1 MKIQWLGH
9 SAFRITEST
18 GSTVITDPFK
28 PAAVG
33 YAMAYASADA
43 VTLSHNHSDH
53 NFVEG
58 VKGKPVVISTPG
70 NHDFEGI
77 SVNGISCFHD
87 EVEGKKRG
95 ENIIYK
101 FSFDGVTVCHL
112 GDVGEL
118 CSPELIEQLVPVNV
132 LLLPVGGNYTV
143 DAEQAKEYVDRIMP
157 DVVIPMHYKTKHCEM
172 DIDRLDAF
180 LKLFDDESIVELDSD
195 TVEFDR
201 GDFNGEST
209 KIIVPQRYKG

>member
-43 VTLSHNHSDH
+43 VTLSHKHDDH

-58 VKGKPVVISTPG
+58 VKGSPVVVDTPG
-70 NHDFEGI
+70 NPDVKGI
-77 SVNGISCFHD
+77 SINGISCWHD
-87 EVEGKKRG
+87 EAECKKRG

-101 FSFDGVTVCHL
+101 FSFDGVTVCDL
-112 GDVGEL
+112 GDIGE
-118 CSPELIEQLVPVNV
+118 
-132 LLLPVGGNYTV
+132 
-143 DAEQAKEYVDRIMP
+143 
-157 DVVIPMHYKTKHCEM
+157 
-172 DIDRLDAF
+172 
-180 LKLFDDESIVELDSD
+180 
-195 TVEFDR
+195 
-201 GDFNGEST
+201 
-209 KIIVPQRYKG
+209 